1 MRTLRLHGDQQ
12 VSFYDEWYLILINL
26 VPTPTLDKVIPT
38 TNGGLISWRRVGVD
52 YEKRETYLDNT
63 DEVLME
69 RAKLMNKSYMKN
81 KIKIVK

>member
-1 MRTLRLHGDQQ
+1 MARCINNHIVKYG
-12 VSFYDEWYLILINL
+12 ILNSYFKSIASSMN
-26 VPTPTLDKVIPT
+26 TSERMI
-38 TNGGLISWRRVGVD
+38 
-52 YEKRETYLDNT
+52 RETYLDNT